1 MSKKYGD
8 VICLRIFSQVVVVL
22 CSVSAIKDLL
32 EKRGEIYSE
41 RPRIPIT
48 EITDFDWPMFFIG
61 VNETWITGR
70 KLLDRSLR
78 PSAMML
84 YRQMMQE
91 KTHEFLT
98 QLRTNPKEFRNHVGR
113 LQGKLIMSLTYGYDL
128 KDDDKIL
135 KASAGAAEILSP
147 LLLPGAALVN
157 HLPFLR
163 YIPSW
168 VPFLSYEPLAR
179 TVRKLSETIRN
190 EPIDFVKNALHN
202 GTAVHSLAG
211 EHLQE
216 LDNLVGSERQK
227 REKIIKEVMGSM
239 YQAGFETTASSITSL
254 FLVLVLFPQVQR
266 RAQAEL
272 DLVIGRDRLPTF
284 DDRPR
289 LPYVEA
295 LCKELRRWHLVG
307 PLGAPHSL
315 TRDDAYKGFFIPKGS
330 TIVVDLWAVL
340 HDPEVYPDPEE
351 FKPERFLNP
360 DGTVRD
366 DPALSLIFGAGKRIC
381 PGRHFVDATIF
392 IVISSV
398 LSVFKVTKAK
408 DENGHDIPVKAAV
421 TAARGIII
429 HTEKFE
435 CSILPR
441 DKVAEDLVSA
451 SGLS

>member
-1 MSKKYGD
+1 MKG
-8 VICLRIFSQVVVVL
+8 Q
-22 CSVSAIKDLL
+22 LL
-32 EKRGEIYSE
+32 S
-41 RPRIPIT
+41 
-48 EITDFDWPMFFIG
+48 
-61 VNETWITGR
+61 
-70 KLLDRSLR
+70 
-78 PSAMML
+78 
-84 YRQMMQE
+84 
-91 KTHEFLT
+91 
-98 QLRTNPKEFRNHVGR
+98 
-113 LQGKLIMSLTYGYDL
+113 
-128 KDDDKIL
+128 
-135 KASAGAAEILSP
+135 
-147 LLLPGAALVN
+147 
-157 HLPFLR
+157 
-163 YIPSW
+163 
-168 VPFLSYEPLAR
+168 
-179 TVRKLSETIRN
+179 
-190 EPIDFVKNALHN
+190 
-202 GTAVHSLAG
+202 
-211 EHLQE
+211 
-216 LDNLVGSERQK
+216 
-227 REKIIKEVMGSM
+227 
-239 YQAGFETTASSITSL
+239 
-254 FLVLVLFPQVQR
+254 
-266 RAQAEL
+266 
-272 DLVIGRDRLPTF
+272 
-284 DDRPR
+284 
-289 LPYVEA
+289 
-295 LCKELRRWHLVG
+295 
-307 PLGAPHSL
+307 GAPHSL